1 MAKVQG
7 TSDEQDPNK
16 MLLDVEPFFPY
27 KDIVIVLV
35 GSAAERF
42 EIHKGLICQ
51 YPFFEAAF
59 QGNFQESEG
68 TLRLP
73 ELDPAA
79 FRYLVYWLY
88 KGRLDG
94 FHYPSATQPSLSA
107 LRREWQQQVS
117 KQDTSERGL
126 TTLIQK
132 RQLYN
137 CARYKDA
144 PFDALIKL
152 YLVADYVQVP
162 GIKDQIINSL
172 IDVYAKSDTLQP
184 DDIWLWCN
192 NDRPT
197 WTPNPVSAINL
208 AWRSLPP
215 ESNLCKLLTALF
227 CDNVLYRA
235 KELQENEKLESDFLT
250 TVFQEV
256 QLRRFIGQEDTDW
269 SEPKNVC
276 YYHDHDGNPCK
287 VYDGVG
293 EMAKVK
299 WEDLG

>member
-7 TSDEQDPNK
+7 TSDKQDPNT

-27 KDIVIVLV
+27 KDIVIILV

-51 YPFFEAAF
+51 YPFFRAAF

-68 TLRLP
+68 TLKLP
-73 ELDPAA
+73 KLDPAA

-88 KGRLDG
+88 KGRLNG
-94 FHYPSATQPSLSA
+94 FHYPSTTQPSLSA

-117 KQDTSERGL
+117 EQDTSERGL
-126 TTLIQK
+126 TTLYNK

-137 CARYKDA
+137 CARYKDT

-152 YLVADYVQVP
+152 YLLADYVQMP
-162 GIKDQIINSL
+162 GIKDQIINWL
-172 IDVYAKSDTLQP
+172 IDV
-184 DDIWLWCN
+184 

-197 WTPNPVSAINL
+197 WTPNPVFAINL

-215 ESNLCKLLTALF
+215 RSNLCKLLAALF
-227 CDNVLYRA
+227 CDIVVDCA
-235 KELQENEKLESDFLT
+235 KELQEDEKLESDFLT
-250 TVFQEV
+250 TVLQKA
-256 QLRRFIGQEDTDW
+256 QQRRLNGRGDTDW
-269 SEPKNVC
+269 SKPKNVC
-276 YYHDHDGNPCK
+276 HYHDHDGTPCK
-287 VYDGVG
+287 FYDEGPG
-293 EMAKVK
+293 GAKRK

>member
-1 MAKVQG
+1 MAFFG
-7 TSDEQDPNK
+7 FSG
-16 MLLDVEPFFPY
+16 LLAISFLY

-51 YPFFEAAF
+51 YPFFRAAF

-68 TLRLP
+68 TLRLL

-79 FRYLVYWLY
+79 FRYFVYWLY

-94 FHYPSATQPSLSA
+94 FHYPSTTQLSLSA
-107 LRREWQQQVS
+107 LRREWREQVF
-117 KQDTSERGL
+117 KMDLSERGV
-126 TTLIQK
+126 TTLSNK
-132 RQLYN
+132 RQLYT
-137 CARYKDA
+137 CAQYKDA

-152 YLVADYVQVP
+152 YLLADYVQVP
-162 GIKDQIINSL
+162 GIKDQVINSL
-172 IDVYAKSDTLQP
+172 IDVYANSDPLQP
-184 DDIWLWCN
+184 DDIWLCCN

-227 CDNVLYRA
+227 CDNVMYRA
-235 KELQENEKLESDFLT
+235 KELQEDEKLDSDFLN
-250 TVFQEV
+250 TVFQEA
-256 QLRRFIGQEDTDW
+256 QLRRCTGRGDTDW

-276 YYHDHDGNPCK
+276 HYHDHDVISCK
-287 VYDGVG
+287 LYDEGPGGG
-293 EMAKVK
+293 EA
-299 WEDLG
+299 EA